1 MSEKSLESNRRSR
14 LFFAVILGAA
24 LLVATFTIGSA
35 TNANADSSAN
45 TDSSVSAKKNKK
57 PKKARK
63 SRVLGAIGAM
73 PEPLCP
79 LNCSGLAIVSGYQA
93 KIDGVKN
100 PYRIPFNGYV
110 TKWKIS
116 LGSVNK
122 SQRNFFEEK
131 FGSKPKAG
139 ISILKPV
146 KVNGKRQFELM
157 KRSPVEGLNKYLGDV
172 STIRLDRRIK
182 VKKGWVVA
190 LTVPTWAPALA
201 RVMTDAKPS
210 RPDTSYNWRAGRER
224 NTCAQAPNMK
234 NSEPQ
239 TKPKSKRA
247 YGCRFS
253 AEQLTYRVK
262 VTNK

>member
-1 MSEKSLESNRRSR
+1 MSERTFESNRKSR
-14 LFFAVILGAA
+14 LFFAAILGAA
-24 LLVATFTIGSA
+24 LLVAAFTFGSA
-35 TNANADSSAN
+35 NNANA
-45 TDSSVSAKKNKK
+45 DSSVSAKK
-57 PKKARK
+57 ARK
-63 SRVLGAIGAM
+63 SKVLGAIGAM

-122 SQRNFFEEK
+122 SQRDFFEEK
-131 FGSKPKAG
+131 FGPKPKAG

-146 KVNGKRQFELM
+146 KVRGKRQFKLV

-172 STIRLDRRIK
+172 ATIRLDRRIK
-182 VKKGWVVA
+182 VKKNWVVA
-190 LTVPTWAPALA
+190 LTVPTWGPALA
-201 RVMTDAKPS
+201 RVMTGAKPS
-210 RPDTSYNWRAGRER
+210 KPDTSYNWRAGRER
-224 NTCAQAPNMK
+224 DTCAQEPNLK
-234 NSEPQ
+234 NSVPQ